1 MKDLRLK
8 VVEGKHAGKE
18 IAVQGKKFLIG
29 RAEDCQLRPG
39 SDLISRHHC
48 VIMVEEGYIAL
59 RDFGSKNGTYINGDR
74 VCGEQELKVGDRVKV
89 GPLVFEVHWTH
100 GLGGAKKPP
109 VTDVKEAIA
118 RIAQA
123 SSSNIDVGQWLAPQP
138 PGEVSPTAETQ
149 RIAFNEAESTKV
161 GITQTGVYTPPPAAE
176 PAAADAEKTSEKPA
190 PAKPRFNQISAKDSQ
205 DAAAQMLAKLRKR
218 R

>member
-8 VVEGKHAGKE
+8 VVEGKHSGKE
-18 IAVQGKKFLIG
+18 IAVPGKKFLIG

-48 VIMVEEGYIAL
+48 AIMVDEGYIAL
-59 RDFGSKNGTYINGDR
+59 RDFGSKNGTYVNGDR

-109 VTDVKEAIA
+109 VTDVKEALA
-118 RIAQA
+118 RTAAA

-161 GITQTGVYTPPPAAE
+161 GISQTGIYTPPVAEPTAEEPEKAAE
-176 PAAADAEKTSEKPA
+176 KSA
-190 PAKPRFNQISAKDSQ
+190 PPKPRFNKIEAKDSQ